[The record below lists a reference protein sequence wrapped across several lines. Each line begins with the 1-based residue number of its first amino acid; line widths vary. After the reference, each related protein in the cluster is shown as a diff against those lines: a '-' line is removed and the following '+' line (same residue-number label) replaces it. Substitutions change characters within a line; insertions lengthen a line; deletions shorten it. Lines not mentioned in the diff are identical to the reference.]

1 MTVENP
7 SALTRGHV
15 IFDGGQVHGHRLASY
30 SRPMG
35 VTERP
40 GRRAIVKVSREE
52 IVLMVFEMEPR
63 TNGAGPHIHKRHVD
77 SFFVLEGELEVMVDC
92 EIIQAGPGELVHA
105 PPHVVHSFKN
115 SSDSRLR
122 LLNIHTPGMR
132 FDEYIRKMDEG
143 VDVNPEEYDVW
154 EVDE

>member
-1 MTVENP
+1 
-7 SALTRGHV
+7 
-15 IFDGGQVHGHRLASY
+15 
-30 SRPMG
+30 MG
-35 VTERP
+35 EVLERP
-40 GRRAIVKVSREE
+40 GRWAVVKVSREE
-52 IVLMVFEMEPR
+52 IVLMEFEMEPR
-63 TNGAGPHIHKRHVD
+63 TDGAGPHFHKEHVD
-77 SFFVLEGELEVMVDC
+77 SFYVIEGELEVTVAG
-92 EIIQAGPGELVHA
+92 ETVHAGPGELVHA

-115 SSDSRLR
+115 SSAGRLR